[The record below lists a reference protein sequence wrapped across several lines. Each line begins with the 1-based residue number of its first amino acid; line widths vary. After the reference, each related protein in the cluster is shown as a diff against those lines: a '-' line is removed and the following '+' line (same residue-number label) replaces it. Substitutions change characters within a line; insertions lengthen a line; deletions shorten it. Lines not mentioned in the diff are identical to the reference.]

1 MGKLFAAWE
10 LFVSWRS
17 SSQHKRWWRVWW
29 LCKSELKP
37 CEIWKSCPAHTENII
52 TGPIRMEEREFNEHY
67 MINVTVIGSL
77 SVCKSWNSLKTIKID
92 KNDAFDNVQ
101 LLKMGRLWLKRV
113 SIVLITARTLYAWA
127 NLSKRQCEGLK
138 VRRRPDRPDLC
149 SDAVHLPGE
158 EIQSCSE
165 EFQQLRRCP
174 TSKRDAYEQVQSNVR
189 ATGSSRFCSLDAFQA
204 SLVCF

>member
-1 MGKLFAAWE
+1 MCRSSAAASWRSSEASGRSELSGGVSTTAALIGWELMGKLFAAWE

-37 CEIWKSCPAHTENII
+37 CEIWKSCPAHADKVI

-67 MINVTVIGSL
+67 MINVSAISSL

-113 SIVLITARTLYAWA
+113 SIVLITARTLYAWT
-127 NLSKRQCEGLK
+127 NL
-138 VRRRPDRPDLC
+138 
-149 SDAVHLPGE
+149 
-158 EIQSCSE
+158 
-165 EFQQLRRCP
+165 
-174 TSKRDAYEQVQSNVR
+174 
-189 ATGSSRFCSLDAFQA
+189 
-204 SLVCF
+204 